1 MKIIHSSSLQNTSL
15 WKYWP
20 PSLFSSS
27 QYLWVCL
34 LFGFAHG
41 LKSFVQ
47 WIFPWLQAPRLVLIC
62 IRVSYNIDVVLF
74 QKSEHLPHCRLQE
87 ATLAGAGRLQP
98 WCDTPMLSLPP
109 CCPLCTHKQCL
120 LKRTQIIPQAI
131 SAAVCVGKVYF
142 NSLSALEGEREASSG
157 HLREE
162 WAFSLIAPFWKAAVW
177 GTVSEPPRPAP
188 PGASGSRN
196 LRGER
201 C

>member
-1 MKIIHSSSLQNTSL
+1 MKIIHSSSSQNTSL
-15 WKYWP
+15 WKYWL

-87 ATLAGAGRLQP
+87 ATLAGPGRLQP

-109 CCPLCTHKQCL
+109 CCPLCTHN
-120 LKRTQIIPQAI
+120 
-131 SAAVCVGKVYF
+131 VYSRGPRSF
-142 NSLSALEGEREASSG
+142 HRQSQQQY
-157 HLREE
+157 
-162 WAFSLIAPFWKAAVW
+162 VW
-177 GTVSEPPRPAP
+177 GRCTLTVFLP
-188 PGASGSRN
+188 
-196 LRGER
+196 LGEKGTQALVT
-201 C
+201 